1 MTLSD
6 QNDLTQKHSVD
17 RDQPSV
23 DETQPVK
30 TVSAPRKR
38 PISRLWFLGIPGL
51 IFVVLAIATA
61 AGYRSGMSAR
71 EISQAETVASAAQQ
85 QMDQGVEDLLAG
97 NFELAIQRFEYVL
110 TLDPY
115 FPGAA
120 EFLGQALTAL
130 DKPTPTASPIA
141 SLTPTP
147 TPDFSSYEGMFSSAQ
162 DAFDRDD
169 WTTTIDILIRLRGED
184 PDYRLEEANRLMAS
198 SLRNRGMDHLFSTR
212 LEQGIFDLTLAER
225 FGPLDSQA
233 ASWRQSAAFFVF
245 ANSYFGLDWSLSS
258 DYFGQVCQAN
268 IWGGCTKYGL
278 SAKEYASELA
288 EGDYCLSSYYFEQAF
303 AYINPGGVE
312 PTATQV
318 AILCATATA
327 PTPTLTSTPTLTVS
341 LTPGTVTVTA
351 TFDFTPTPSHT
362 PSPTP
367 SPTDG
372 VPPADT
378 ETSTPTS
385 TPSSTPTPTDT
396 PTPTVTLTPTP

>member
-6 QNDLTQKHSVD
+6 PNDLTQRHSVNGKQTSLGD
-17 RDQPSV
+17 
-23 DETQPVK
+23 TQPVK
-30 TVSAPRKR
+30 TVSAARKR
-38 PISRLWFLGIPGL
+38 PLSRLWFLGIPAL
-51 IFVVLAIATA
+51 IFVVLLIATA
-61 AGYRSGMSAR
+61 AGYRSGLSVR
-71 EISQAETVASAAQQ
+71 EITQAETLASSAQQ
-85 QMDQGVEDLLAG
+85 QMDQGIEDLLAG

-110 TLDPY
+110 SIDPY

-130 DKPTPTASPIA
+130 NKPTPTASPIA

-147 TPDFSSYEGMFSSAQ
+147 TPDFTSHEGMFASAQ
-162 DAFDRDD
+162 DAFGRGD
-169 WTTTIDILIRLRGED
+169 WTTTLDILIRLRGED
-184 PDYRLEEANRLMAS
+184 PDYLLEDVNRLMAS
-198 SLRNRGMDHLFSTR
+198 SLRNRGMDHLFATR

-233 ASWRQSAAFFVF
+233 ASWRQSAAFFIF
-245 ANSYFGLDWSLSS
+245 ANSYFGLDWRLAS

-288 EGDYCLSSYYFEQAF
+288 EEDYCLSSYYFEQAF
-303 AYINPGGVE
+303 GYVNSGGAE

-327 PTPTLTSTPTLTVS
+327 PTPTLTATPTL
-341 LTPGTVTVTA
+341 GTVTATA

-362 PSPTP
+362 PSLTP
-367 SPTDG
+367 SPTEG
-372 VPPADT
+372 T

-385 TPSSTPTPTDT
+385 TPTLTSTPTPG
-396 PTPTVTLTPTP
+396 P

>member
-1 MTLSD
+1 MK
-6 QNDLTQKHSVD
+6 NDLTQKHSVD
-17 RDQPSV
+17 RERLSV

-30 TVSAPRKR
+30 TVSAARKR

-71 EISQAETVASAAQQ
+71 EISQAETMASAAQQ
-85 QMDQGVEDLLAG
+85 QMDQGIEDLLAG

-130 DKPTPTASPIA
+130 DQPTPTARPIA

-162 DAFDRDD
+162 DAFSRED

-184 PDYRLEEANRLMAS
+184 PGYRLEEANRLLAS
-198 SLRNRGMDHLFSTR
+198 SLRNRGMDHLFSNR
-212 LEQGIFDLTLAER
+212 LEQGIFNLTLAER

-233 ASWRQSAAFFVF
+233 ASWRQSAAFFIF

-278 SAKEYASELA
+278 SAKEYASALA
-288 EGDYCLSSYYFEQAF
+288 EEDYCLSSYYFEQAF
-303 AYINPGGVE
+303 AYVNPGGVE

-327 PTPTLTSTPTLTVS
+327 PTPTLTATPTL
-341 LTPGTVTVTA
+341 GTATTTA
-351 TFDFTPTPSHT
+351 TFDFTPTPSLT
-362 PSPTP
+362 PSITP

-372 VPPADT
+372 VPPANT
-378 ETSTPTS
+378 KTSTPTATPTS
-385 TPSSTPTPTDT
+385 TPTPTYT
-396 PTPTVTLTPTP
+396 PTPTVTLTPTE

>member
-1 MTLSD
+1 MNLSD
-6 QNDLTQKHSVD
+6 QNDLTKKHSVD
-17 RDQPSV
+17 RGRPDV

-30 TVSAPRKR
+30 TVSAARKR
-38 PISRLWFLGIPGL
+38 PISRLWYLGIPGL
-51 IFVVLAIATA
+51 IVVVLAIATA
-61 AGYRSGMSAR
+61 AGYRNGLSAR
-71 EISQAETVASAAQQ
+71 EITQAETMASAAQQ
-85 QMDQGVEDLLAG
+85 QMDLGIEDLLAG
-97 NFELAIQRFEYVL
+97 NYELAIQRFEYVL

-115 FPGAA
+115 FPGAV
-120 EFLGQALTAL
+120 EFLGQALSEL
-130 DKPTPTASPIA
+130 DQPTPTASPIA

-147 TPDFSSYEGMFSSAQ
+147 TPDFSSFEGMFSSAQ
-162 DAFDRDD
+162 DAFNRED

-184 PDYRLEEANRLMAS
+184 PGYRLEEANRLLAS

-233 ASWRQSAAFFVF
+233 ASWRQSAAFFIY
-245 ANSYFGLDWSLSS
+245 ANSYFGLDWSLASE
-258 DYFGQVCQAN
+258 YFGQVCQAN

-288 EGDYCLSSYYFEQAF
+288 EEDYCLSSYYFEQAF
-303 AYINPGGVE
+303 AYVIPGGAE

-327 PTPTLTSTPTLTVS
+327 PTPTLTATPTL
-341 LTPGTVTVTA
+341 GTVTATA

-362 PSPTP
+362 PSLTP

-372 VPPADT
+372 PPPT
-378 ETSTPTS
+378 ETETPTS
-385 TPSSTPTPTDT
+385 TSTVTSTLTPTATPTPTET
-396 PTPTVTLTPTP
+396 PTP